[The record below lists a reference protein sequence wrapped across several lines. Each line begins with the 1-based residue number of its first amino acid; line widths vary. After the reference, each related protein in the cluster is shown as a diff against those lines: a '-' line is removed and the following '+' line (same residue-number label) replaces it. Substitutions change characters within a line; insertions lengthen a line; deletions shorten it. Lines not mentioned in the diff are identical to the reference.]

1 MVFYEITAV
10 VDAEIASQFEEFMSE
25 KHISDVLATGYFS
38 NAVLSRN
45 GERYLI
51 RYEADHQSRI
61 DQYLDLK
68 APLLRSMFLERF
80 PTGVQLS
87 RDTWEVLARF
97 DPPPRR

>member
-10 VDAEIASQFEEFMSE
+10 VDAEIASQFEAFMSE
-25 KHISDVLATGYFS
+25 THIFDVLATGYFS
-38 NAVLSRN
+38 NAALYRN

-51 RYEADHQSRI
+51 RYEAEHQSKI

-80 PTGVQLS
+80 PSGVRLS

-97 DPPPRR
+97 EPKPRL